1 MGESFTRKGLRR
13 RSAGEALDSETPD
26 SEAAASRPYFPILTK
41 LLFTSR
47 VLSVQVHPDD
57 AYALEHEGG
66 PGKTEMWYVVDA
78 KPGATIAVGLKQ
90 PLRADDLRRAA
101 ASGEIEKHLNWL
113 NVGVGDVVFIPP
125 GTIHSVGPGLVFYEV
140 QQNSDLTYRLYDFGR
155 LGSDGKPR
163 ELHVDQAA
171 KVVKPEARPGP
182 ITPFRFPTGAC
193 RRELLTACSHFAV
206 ERLGWEHAFEYP
218 NQRASAELLMFL
230 QGHGSFGEEPYR
242 PGDCYLLPAE
252 SSPPAVEPSTATE
265 VVRSYVPNLVDL
277 RQELRRHEAT
287 EEDMQRLLA

>member
-1 MGESFTRKGLRR
+1 M
-13 RSAGEALDSETPD
+13 
-26 SEAAASRPYFPILTK
+26 
-41 LLFTSR
+41 
-47 VLSVQVHPDD
+47 
-57 AYALEHEGG
+57 
-66 PGKTEMWYVVDA
+66 
-78 KPGATIAVGLKQ
+78 
-90 PLRADDLRRAA
+90 
-101 ASGEIEKHLNWL
+101 
-113 NVGVGDVVFIPP
+113 
-125 GTIHSVGPGLVFYEV
+125 FYEV